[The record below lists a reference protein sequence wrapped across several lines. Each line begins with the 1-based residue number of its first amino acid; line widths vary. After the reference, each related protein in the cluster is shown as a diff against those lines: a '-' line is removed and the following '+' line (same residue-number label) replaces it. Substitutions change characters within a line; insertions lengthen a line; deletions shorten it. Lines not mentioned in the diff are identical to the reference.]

1 MSEAI
6 VTNILLAIP
15 LLLLVSIIFGE
26 MFERLKLESVIGYI
40 LAGLILGPSILN
52 LISPHL
58 LENFAVLGIVLIMFL
73 AGLKEENVVGIF
85 TKKKT
90 FFLGLSVLL
99 ITFLALFLFLM
110 SPLSEMLKIP
120 AFTPFQI
127 IFIAL
132 AYSIVSLGVPVKL
145 LLAKN
150 LLSSKMGTT
159 ILNSLVANLI
169 IGLGILTIITS
180 LFAKS
185 LTVITVKFLGTL
197 FFIAIFVFLFKFISQ
212 AARRITVLRVE
223 EAQFTLTIILL
234 LIMSYSTQILG
245 FSVVLGAFLAGVIL
259 SRTRFVETRAF
270 TDRFKAISLGLFV
283 PLFFAWIGLELKLL
297 GSEGI
302 LANISVALILF
313 FIAMVSKFA
322 ISYVYAK
329 KNKIEHPG
337 IISTSMLSLDAAS
350 LVIIFLA
357 IKVGI
362 FKSNLLLSIFAPSIL
377 FSTILLVVLFNI
389 FSKSEIVSAKTN
401 KKHN

>member
-73 AGLKEENVVGIF
+73 AGLKEENVVEIF

-389 FSKSEIVSAKTN
+389 FSKSEIVSAKSN